1 VEADADVSGGGQLKT
16 NILIKKH
23 MMTRFAQMTFGAVV
37 AAAFAGEAEAALV
50 NIASNSFS
58 GAGRLVTTSDGLPL
72 AFGSIVRIGTFP
84 TGIPAATTFSAVSA
98 AFVPI
103 GESST
108 DANDG
113 TNGPLTINDVNPSNP
128 GAVRGHYAGTI
139 NAVQNSDPRFAA
151 ASRLYVFVL
160 NAPPETMSLATEW
173 AIFSDAAWTIPASG
187 TRTMVTSAITDASE
201 VFLGTYDGS
210 NAKILM
216 VPIPEPGVAM
226 LSGVF
231 GLVLLMGGRRRR

>member
-1 VEADADVSGGGQLKT
+1 MMKRIVQLTVTGLAIGG
-16 NILIKKH
+16 
-23 MMTRFAQMTFGAVV
+23 
-37 AAAFAGEAEAALV
+37 FAGEAGAALV

-58 GAGRLVTTSDGLPL
+58 GAGRLVTTSNGLPL

-139 NAVQNSDPRFAA
+139 SAVQNSDPRFAT

-160 NAPPETMSLATEW
+160 NAPPETMASATEW

-187 TRTMVTSAITDASE
+187 TRTMATSAITDASE

-231 GLVLLMGGRRRR
+231 GLVLLTGRRRRN

>member
-1 VEADADVSGGGQLKT
+1 MMKRIVQLTVTGLAIGG
-16 NILIKKH
+16 
-23 MMTRFAQMTFGAVV
+23 
-37 AAAFAGEAEAALV
+37 FAGEAGAALV

-58 GAGRLVTTSDGLPL
+58 GAGRLVTTSNGLPL

-139 NAVQNSDPRFAA
+139 SAVQNSDPRFAT

-160 NAPPETMSLATEW
+160 NAPPETMASATEW

-187 TRTMVTSAITDASE
+187 TRTMATSAITDASE

-231 GLVLLMGGRRRR
+231 GLVMLVGGRRRR